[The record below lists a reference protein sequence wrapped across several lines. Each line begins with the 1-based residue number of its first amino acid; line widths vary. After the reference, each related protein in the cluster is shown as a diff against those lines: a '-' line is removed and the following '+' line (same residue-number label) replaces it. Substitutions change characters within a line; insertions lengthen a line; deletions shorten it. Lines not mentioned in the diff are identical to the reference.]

1 MKSVYTSSTKAPRFK
16 IQQKMVTVKM
26 TNLQLLLI
34 FVPRYFW
41 CLYLSSAHFLS
52 LFACFWQL
60 LFFLSPLSLLSDQ
73 LQERKG
79 KKQSCCMS
87 PSPLQ
92 YFTSLF
98 TRKLVMKQKQRRPTN
113 TVMPR
118 MLYLVSKVN
127 RNGKEVMS

>member
-1 MKSVYTSSTKAPRFK
+1 MKSVCTSSTKAPRFK

-41 CLYLSSAHFLS
+41 CLYFSSAHFLS
-52 LFACFWQL
+52 LSACFWQL
-60 LFFLSPLSLLSDQ
+60 LFFLSPLSLHSDQ

-79 KKQSCCMS
+79 KKSSCCMS

-98 TRKLVMKQKQRRPTN
+98 TRKLVMQQKQRRPTN
-113 TVMPR
+113 AVMPR
-118 MLYLVSKVN
+118 MFYLVSKVN
-127 RNGKEVMS
+127 RKGKEITS